1 MKKKHES
8 PKVLDK
14 YHQTL
19 LKENMKTAP
28 DKSHHPCKASKT
40 Y

>member
-1 MKKKHES
+1 MKKKHELI
-8 PKVLDK
+8 KVLDK

-19 LKENMKTAP
+19 VKENMKTAP
-28 DKSHHPCKASKT
+28 DKSHHLCEAPTT